1 MAIKAEEIKITAVPL
16 DTGRCQFTVER
27 PVVPAG
33 GTFQFPNRE
42 KAKEYPL
49 AEEIFDIAEGEITAV
64 QISGSQVT
72 VAAGPGT
79 NWRLAGKEIGKIIR
93 EHMISQVANFDQLL
107 AGVEGNSEERIRIKV
122 QRVLDT
128 QINPAVAGHGGQI
141 TLLDVKG
148 EDVYIKMGGG
158 CQGCGMASV
167 TLKGGVEKTIRQY
180 VPEVKEIFDTTDH
193 ASGKNPFYTPS
204 K

>member
-1 MAIKAEEIKITAVPL
+1 MAIKSEEIKITAKIL
-16 DTGRCQFTVER
+16 DPERCQFTADR
-27 PVVPAG
+27 PVVLAG
-33 GTFQFPNRE
+33 GTFQFSSRD

-49 AEEIFDIAEGEITAV
+49 AEEIFDLLDGITAV
-64 QISGSQVT
+64 QISGNQVT
-72 VAAGPGT
+72 VASESGVD
-79 NWRLAGKEIGKIIR
+79 WRSTGKEIGKVIR
-93 EHMISQVANFDQLL
+93 EYLISEAANFEQIL
-107 AGVEGNSEERIRIKV
+107 AGVEGNSEEQIRIKV

-148 EDVYIKMGGG
+148 KDVYIKMGGG

-167 TLKGGVEKTIRQY
+167 TLKGGVEKAIRQY
-180 VPEVKEIFDTTDH
+180 VPEVAGIFDTTDH